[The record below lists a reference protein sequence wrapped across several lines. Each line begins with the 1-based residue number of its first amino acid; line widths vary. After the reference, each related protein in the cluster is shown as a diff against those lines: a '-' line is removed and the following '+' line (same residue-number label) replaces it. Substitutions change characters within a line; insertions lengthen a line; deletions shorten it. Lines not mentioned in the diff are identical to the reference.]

1 MAKFN
6 VGDKVL
12 IPGTVVSATSDETGV
27 YYEVK
32 IKANN
37 KLVSFHCEEED
48 LTEKTET
55 PSSTPSDT
63 TSPTEDTTPET
74 TEP

>member
-1 MAKFN
+1 MAKFS

-12 IPGTVVSATSDETGV
+12 IPGTIVSNTSDETGV

-32 IKANN
+32 VKANN
-37 KLVSFHCEEED
+37 KLTSFHCEEED
-48 LTEKTET
+48 LVEKTE
-55 PSSTPSDT
+55 ST
-63 TSPTEDTTPET
+63 TSTETTTPTEDTSPET

>member
-12 IPGTVVSATSDETGV
+12 IPGTIVSATMDETGD

-32 IKANN
+32 VKTNN
-37 KLVSFHCEEED
+37 KLSTFHCEEED
-48 LTEKTET
+48 LIEKTET
-55 PSSTPSDT
+55 TTPTDT
-63 TSPTEDTTPET
+63 TTPTEDITSSET

>member
-55 PSSTPSDT
+55 PSDT

>member
-6 VGDKVL
+6 VGDKIF
-12 IPGTVVSATSDETGV
+12 IPGTVVSCTLDESGD

-32 IKANN
+32 VKANN
-37 KLVSFHCEEED
+37 KLTTIHCEEED
-48 LTEKTET
+48 LVET
-55 PSSTPSDT
+55 TTASEDNSS
-63 TSPTEDTTPET
+63 ET

>member
-6 VGDKVL
+6 VGDKVF
-12 IPGTVVSATSDETGV
+12 IPGTVVSITSDETGV

-32 IKANN
+32 LKANN
-37 KLVSFHCEEED
+37 KLTSLHCEEED
-48 LTEKTET
+48 LNEVTTA
-55 PSSTPSDT
+55 STT
-63 TSPTEDTTPET
+63 PTEDTTSET